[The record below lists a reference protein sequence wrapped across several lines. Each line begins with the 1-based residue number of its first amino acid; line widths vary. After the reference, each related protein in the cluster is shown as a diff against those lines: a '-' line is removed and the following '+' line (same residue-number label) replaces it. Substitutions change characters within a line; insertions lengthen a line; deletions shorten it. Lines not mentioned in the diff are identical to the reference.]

1 MGNMKK
7 FKEHL
12 SESISPA
19 SVSKA
24 SQLIARY
31 ITKKAKIGKLFAVP
45 GVEGYS
51 NSQGRGVG
59 IRFMV
64 PKGNKSFRFNWTQAG
79 MLGSANLDSIDFW
92 NNEKKPFH
100 VQFNQGV
107 SLVQTL
113 PLFVQMMADGF
124 KKKKI
129 VFSEP
134 TNVAL
139 RENAS
144 NLVRELLDFL
154 ASRGTFTQNDIYFK
168 FRNPGVGVY
177 KELIHRF
184 PTIVRKE
191 GRKFS
196 WEPDTNIVAQILK
209 SADEILQST
218 GAVKGTVTRGAS
230 AETYDVDPEV
240 AAMEANKD
248 RLSFEQ
254 QLQDLENLLKLTVVA
269 GSSNAI
275 FIAGRGG
282 IGKTH
287 TTEKVLSKLGF
298 EDGKQYF
305 KNTGSISTAGL
316 YSLMFKYK
324 NQIIFFDDS
333 DDVFKDQSSRNLIKA
348 ATDTKKIRKL
358 VWNKQ
363 GSNVI
368 EPGEMT
374 DEEILEGG
382 NIPRFFEFTGKIIF
396 ISNMKPDKLDPD
408 GAIRTRAFMVDIDP
422 TEEEIYDFMDKIVEF
437 IPIEGGIVLDIKER
451 KYVVQLLRNSKSK
464 QTANLRKLS
473 RGLNMF
479 AGSIKSGI
487 KVSDDE
493 MSRMISMYA

>member
-1 MGNMKK
+1 
-7 FKEHL
+7 
-12 SESISPA
+12 
-19 SVSKA
+19 
-24 SQLIARY
+24 
-31 ITKKAKIGKLFAVP
+31 
-45 GVEGYS
+45 
-51 NSQGRGVG
+51 
-59 IRFMV
+59 MV
-64 PKGNKSFRFNWTQAG
+64 R
-79 MLGSANLDSIDFW
+79 D
-92 NNEKKPFH
+92 
-100 VQFNQGV
+100 
-107 SLVQTL
+107 
-113 PLFVQMMADGF
+113 
-124 KKKKI
+124 
-129 VFSEP
+129 
-134 TNVAL
+134 
-139 RENAS
+139 
-144 NLVRELLDFL
+144 LLDFL

-168 FRNPGVGVY
+168 LRNPGIGVF
-177 KELIHRF
+177 KEIIHRF
-184 PTIVRKE
+184 PTVVRKE
-191 GRKFS
+191 GRKFA
-196 WEPDTNIVAQILK
+196 WEPDTTTVAEILK
-209 SADEILQST
+209 SADDILQST

-230 AETYDVDPEV
+230 KETYDVDPEV
-240 AAMEANKD
+240 AAIEANKD
-248 RLSFEQ
+248 RLAFET
-254 QLQDLENLLKLTVVA
+254 QLADLENLLKLTVVA

-287 TTEKVLSKLGF
+287 TTEKVLSKLGL

-363 GSNVI
+363 GSNVM

-374 DEEILEGG
+374 DEEMLAAG
-382 NIPRFFEFTGKIIF
+382 NIPRWFEFTGKIIF

-437 IPIEGGIVLDIKER
+437 IPIEGGIVLDLKER
-451 KYVVQLLRNSKSK
+451 KYVVSLLRNSKSK